1 MRSFIYMMKFLG
13 PDTVPWGTPPL
24 GFPTDDTV
32 LPILTCC
39 VLSRRKLHI
48 HLSICG
54 GTSLALSFTS
64 NFS

>member
-1 MRSFIYMMKFLG
+1 MKFLG

-32 LPILTCC
+32 LPIFLFAVSYQGENCIN
-39 VLSRRKLHI
+39 LN
-48 HLSICG
+48 ICG
-54 GTSLALSFTS
+54 GTSLALSFTR